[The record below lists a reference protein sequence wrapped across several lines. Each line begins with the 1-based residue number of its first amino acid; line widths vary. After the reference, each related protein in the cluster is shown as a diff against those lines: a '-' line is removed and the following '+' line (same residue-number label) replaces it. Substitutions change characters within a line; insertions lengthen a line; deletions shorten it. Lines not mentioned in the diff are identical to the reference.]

1 MHDFLDLAQNGWVL
15 LGEGDSM
22 ARPAGAGPT
31 AKPNFMVPVLAGGG
45 TRLPVHV
52 GVLAA
57 LERLDISYEHI
68 VGVSGG
74 SIVAALVAGGKSL
87 EEINSLAL
95 NVDFS
100 QFKGYSPY
108 QLLFYGGLS
117 SGVRFENWLD
127 QQLGGALF
135 SDLQLNLHVIAT
147 DVQTGQPVVF
157 DCERTPQVKVATA
170 VRYSMGIPLL
180 FSFRLYQDKVLVDG
194 SILSEDALRRD
205 WAGDGSPV
213 CFFRIRSN
221 GQQLRKNKE
230 KAPLLP
236 VFLAML
242 IRTFM
247 TTLSREFVSD
257 VYWDSTIVIDS
268 GSVSPIEFSMSR
280 QQRLE
285 LYQRGYA
292 TALQYVPEK
301 FLKNRSGDC

>member
-1 MHDFLDLAQNGWVL
+1 
-15 LGEGDSM
+15 M
-22 ARPAGAGPT
+22 ARPAGAGAK
-31 AKPNFMVPVLAGGG
+31 AKPDSIIPVLAGGG
-45 TRLPVHV
+45 TRLPAHV

-57 LERLDISYEHI
+57 LKRLDISYDHI

-74 SIVAALVAGGKSL
+74 SIVAALAASGKSHK
-87 EEINSLAL
+87 EINALAL
-95 NVDFS
+95 NVNFS

-108 QLLFYGGLS
+108 QLLFNGGLS

-135 SDLQLNLHVIAT
+135 ADLQLNLHVIAT
-147 DVQTGQPVVF
+147 DVQTGQPVIF
-157 DCERTPQVKVATA
+157 DRERTPQVKVATA

-180 FSFRLYQDKVLVDG
+180 FSFRLYRDKVLVDG

-205 WAGDGSPV
+205 WAGDGTPV

-221 GQQLRKNKE
+221 GQQLRKNTE
-230 KAPLLP
+230 KGPLLP

-257 VYWDSTIVIDS
+257 IYWESTIVIDS
-268 GSVSPIEFSMSR
+268 GPVSPIEFSMSR

-292 TALQYVPEK
+292 TTMQYVPEK
-301 FLKNRSGDC
+301 FLKHSSADG